1 MKILLTSGAGEI
13 AACYA
18 KTQLAKA
25 KFNWVAT
32 RGLDE
37 KYLDL
42 WKWQHYCQSSKL

>member
-1 MKILLTSGAGEI
+1 MKILLTGGAGEI

-18 KTQLAKA
+18 KMQLAKA

-37 KYLDL
+37 IFLYL
-42 WKWQHYCQSSKL
+42 WKWQQYCQSLKL